1 MLQEIYLTAGL
12 VIVGYVT
19 LIWVLSLVIR
29 DAGIMDIFWG
39 LGFIVVS
46 GVYFFSAREVGLP
59 GYLLLALVLFWGL
72 RLTIYLAFRNLG
84 KPEDARYQAFRE
96 KGGSNWWWQSYFKVF
111 LLQGLI
117 MWIVSLPL
125 LSGLAAGTDEPL
137 GWFAVAG
144 IVLWGI
150 GFFFEAVGDWQ
161 LARFKKD
168 PHNKGKVLDQGL
180 WAMTRHPNYFGE
192 MLIWWGFYLISL
204 QSGYGWTVISPL
216 IMTVL
221 LLRVSGVTMLEQL
234 LTTTKP
240 EYSEYIRRTSAF
252 FPWFKKGNG

>member
-1 MLQEIYLTAGL
+1 MFQELFLMAGL
-12 VIVGYVT
+12 AILGYVT

-46 GVYFFSAREVGLP
+46 GVYFFSARAVDLL
-59 GYLLLALVLFWGL
+59 GYLLLALVVIWGL
-72 RLTIYLAFRNLG
+72 RLTVYIAFRNLG
-84 KPEDARYQAFRE
+84 KPEDVRYQAFRH
-96 KGGSNWWWQSYFKVF
+96 KGGANWWWQSYFKVF

-125 LSGLAAGTDEPL
+125 LTGLSGGSGERISGIAT
-137 GWFAVAG
+137 AG
-144 IVLWGI
+144 IALWGI

-161 LARFKKD
+161 LTRFKRNPD
-168 PHNKGKVLDQGL
+168 NKGKVFDKGL
-180 WAMTRHPNYFGE
+180 WALTRHPNYFGE
-192 MLIWWGFYLISL
+192 MLLWWGFYVISL
-204 QSGYGWTVISPL
+204 QSGNAWTVISPL

-221 LLRVSGVTMLEQL
+221 LLRVSGVAMLEQL

-240 EYSEYIRRTSAF
+240 EYAEYMRTTSAF